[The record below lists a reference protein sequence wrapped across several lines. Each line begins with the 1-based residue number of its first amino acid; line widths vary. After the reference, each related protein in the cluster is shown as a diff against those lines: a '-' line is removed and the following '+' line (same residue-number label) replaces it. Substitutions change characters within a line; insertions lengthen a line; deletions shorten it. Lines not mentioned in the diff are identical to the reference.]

1 MTWSP
6 SVPYNDLPPLPP
18 VAILET
24 HRVLKHTIEARA
36 ALSAVNTSIAS
47 LSNPYVLIN
56 SISLLEAQA
65 SSEIE
70 NIVTTTDDL
79 FSFAENMG
87 ESGDPEVREAL
98 RYRLA
103 LFDGIEHLTTRPI
116 TTDLARAMCTRIK
129 GHDMEIR
136 SLPGTFIGNPAT
148 GEAVYTP
155 PVGFVV
161 IQEKLDRWEEFVNNP
176 GTLDPL
182 VAMAVS
188 HYQFEA
194 IHPFADG
201 NGRTGRILNVL
212 SLVGARLLDAP
223 VLYLSKYIIDNKNE
237 YYSRLLDVT
246 AKGAWEDWLVF
257 MIRGIEVTSKA
268 TLQKVDALRE
278 AVTQYTAQ
286 FRMLLPGGSKAELVN
301 LLFEKPYCRIGDVM
315 STCSVSRPTATL
327 WLSLLAAE
335 GILEKQTRGRER
347 LYINSRFM
355 EILRG

>member
-6 SVPYNDLPPLPP
+6 SAPYNDLPPLPP

-116 TTDLARAMCTRIK
+116 TTNLAQAMCIRIK

-212 SLVGARLLDAP
+212 S
-223 VLYLSKYIIDNKNE
+223 
-237 YYSRLLDVT
+237 
-246 AKGAWEDWLVF
+246 
-257 MIRGIEVTSKA
+257 
-268 TLQKVDALRE
+268 
-278 AVTQYTAQ
+278 
-286 FRMLLPGGSKAELVN
+286 
-301 LLFEKPYCRIGDVM
+301 
-315 STCSVSRPTATL
+315 
-327 WLSLLAAE
+327 
-335 GILEKQTRGRER
+335 
-347 LYINSRFM
+347 
-355 EILRG
+355 